1 MSNRSARRRN
11 GGVSGH
17 SDKVGGPVLCQ
28 AGRPEGLPVD
38 YLLSKRTDAYLETV
52 YQRASS
58 GAPPVLTT
66 SDPSS
71 SRSQLLIAAGIRH
84 RF

>member
-1 MSNRSARRRN
+1 
-11 GGVSGH
+11 
-17 SDKVGGPVLCQ
+17 
-28 AGRPEGLPVD
+28 VD

-58 GAPPVLTT
+58 GAPPVITT